1 MYCTNRFAS
10 LYQGCQ
16 GKPHL
21 KENYGIMLF
30 TKTHHPR
37 LNVCKMKK
45 LFSLKF
51 MALAILLVASV
62 FSGCKTQGGTDA
74 SRGLRPAEVAAT
86 DENSIQSLQVNGG
99 LTEKILLTAFSQQGT
114 PYRYGGTSPQSGFDC
129 SGFTRWVFA
138 QNGINLPR
146 SSSEQL
152 AVGRP
157 VAKEDLRPGD
167 LLIYKRHNRGRATHV
182 GIYVGDGKYIHSP
195 RAGRTVEESEA
206 FSQQAAPRFIGA
218 RRVFEDP
225 TAMSLSAE
233 QKRGARS
240 SYLAT
245 AGDVK
250 PKVFSTASKKKSVQK
265 SAAKKSAKSSKVT
278 TQKSNKKNASAKS
291 TKQTK
296 TAAKSAS
303 GAKSSSKSKA
313 TSSKAPAVKKI

>member
-1 MYCTNRFAS
+1 MPKTNNTSRIPANSGLSFQKRVFGVKAA
-10 LYQGCQ
+10 LV
-16 GKPHL
+16 L
-21 KENYGIMLF
+21 L
-30 TKTHHPR
+30 
-37 LNVCKMKK
+37 LALVCFLPACKK
-45 LFSLKF
+45 SANDNGSHDLSA
-51 MALAILLVASV
+51 ALSKNTSSTNAANN
-62 FSGCKTQGGTDA
+62 
-74 SRGLRPAEVAAT
+74 AESSDDLIV
-86 DENSIQSLQVNGG
+86 SGG
-99 LTEKILLTAFSQQGT
+99 LTEKVLLTAYSQLGA
-114 PYRYGGTSPQSGFDC
+114 RYQFGGTTPQAGFDC